1 MMTGQGKYLYCV
13 IQSEEPQEFGALG
26 IGGRGDPLTTVH
38 WQDLACVV
46 SDSPLDDYPVSREYT
61 LEHHR
66 AIEVVRKRF
75 PALLPV
81 CFNTIAKG
89 GEAMIIERVL
99 KPRREEFLK
108 LLDWVADKD
117 EIGVKVYWRSMEP
130 VYKRILEQSPDIKS
144 WRDELAK
151 RPPAARYYEQ
161 IDLGKQIEAALKA
174 YREREG
180 KRVVEFLTIHAV
192 DVRQDPVYGDKWIL
206 NAAFFVEKAKIT
218 EFVQALEALGAQ
230 SDGNPVFKYTPD
242 GAPFHFVEVR
252 ITWEESAH
260 VSHR

>member
-1 MMTGQGKYLYCV
+1 MGDKRKYLYCV
-13 IQSEEPQEFGALG
+13 IQTKEPQQFGPLG
-26 IGGRGDPLTTVH
+26 VGGRGDPLMTVH
-38 WQDLACVV
+38 WEDMACVV

-66 AIEVVRKRF
+66 AIEAVRKRF

-117 EIGVKVYWRSMEP
+117 EIGVKSYWRSMDP
-130 VYKRILEQSPDIKS
+130 VFKRILDENERIRS

-161 IDLGKQIEAALKA
+161 IDLGKQIEAALKS

-180 KRVVEFLTIHAV
+180 KLVVEFLKIHAV

-206 NAAFFVEKAKIT
+206 NAAFFVNKSKIT

-230 SDGNPVFKYTPD
+230 SDGNLVFKYTPD

-252 ITWEESAH
+252 ITWGEEAH
-260 VSHR
+260 VSH

>member
-1 MMTGQGKYLYCV
+1 MTGQGKYLYCV

-26 IGGRGDPLTTVH
+26 IGGRRDFLTTVH
-38 WQDLACVV
+38 WKDLACVV

-61 LEHHR
+61 MEHHR
-66 AIEVVRKRF
+66 AIEAVRKRF

-99 KPRREEFLK
+99 KPRREEFLR

-117 EIGVKVYWRSMEP
+117 EIGVKSYWRAMEP
-130 VYKRILEQSPDIKS
+130 VYKRILEENEGIRT

-151 RPPAARYYEQ
+151 RPSAARYYEQ
-161 IDLGKQIEAALKA
+161 IDLGKQIEAVLKST
-174 YREREG
+174 REREG
-180 KRVVEFLTIHAV
+180 KRVVEFLKIHAV
-192 DVRQDPVYGDKWIL
+192 DVRQDPVYGDQWIL
-206 NAAFFVEKAKIT
+206 NAAFFVNKSKIT

-230 SDGNPVFKYTPD
+230 SDSNRVFKYTAD

-252 ITWEESAH
+252 ITWEEVPH

>member
-1 MMTGQGKYLYCV
+1 MGSKGKYLYCV
-13 IQSEEPQEFGALG
+13 IRAEESQDFGPLG
-26 IGGRGDPLTTVH
+26 IEGRGDPLTTVH
-38 WQDLACVV
+38 WKDLACVV
-46 SDSPLDDYPVSREYT
+46 SDSSLEDYPVDRDYT
-61 LEHHR
+61 MAHYR
-66 AIEVVRKRF
+66 AIETVRKRF

-81 CFNTIAKG
+81 CFNTIAKE
-89 GEAMIIERVL
+89 GEPMIIERVL

-117 EIGVKVYWRSMEP
+117 EIGVKAYWRSMEP
-130 VYKRILEQSPDIKS
+130 VFKRILEENEGIRT

-161 IDLGKQIEAALKA
+161 IDLGKQIEAALKS

-180 KRVVEFLTIHAV
+180 KRVVEFLKVHAV

-206 NAAFFVEKAKIT
+206 NAAFFVNKSKIT
-218 EFVQALEALGAQ
+218 EFVQALETLGAQ
-230 SDGNPVFKYTPD
+230 SDGNLVFKCTPD